1 MDLSL
6 TLAQHGKQELHLAN
20 PVMTASGTFSNGL
33 EMAKRFDIERLGA
46 IVSKGMTL
54 RPRKGNPLPRTVETA
69 SGMLNSIGFQNI
81 GVGALIKQVA
91 PVWAR
96 WDVPA
101 IVNIMGESVED
112 YGRLAERLEG
122 VPGVAALEVNI
133 SCPNVDE
140 GGMEFGQD
148 PRAASEVLREVAAN
162 TSLPLIAK
170 ITPSVADVRPIVEAV
185 VDAGAHGVTV
195 QNTVPALAIDIE
207 RRQPVLGTVFG
218 GLSGPA
224 IKPIALRNVYLAS
237 SVTDAPIFASGGVM
251 NGRDAVEFLMAG
263 ARAVQVGTASFLDP
277 EAPWTVLRELE
288 AWCEAEG
295 VACLD
300 EIVGVARRRD

>member
-6 TLAQHGKQELHLAN
+6 TLAQHGKQELYLAN

-46 IVSKGMTL
+46 IVSKGTTL
-54 RPRKGNPLPRTVETA
+54 RPRKGNPVPRTVETS

-101 IVNIMGESVED
+101 IVNIMGESVEQ

-148 PRAASEVLREVAAN
+148 PRAASDVLREVAAN

-185 VDAGAHGVTV
+185 VDAGAHAVTV
-195 QNTVPALAIDIE
+195 QNTVPGLAIDIE

-237 SVTDAPIFASGGVM
+237 SVTEAPIIASGGVM
-251 NGRDAVEFLMAG
+251 SGRDAVEFLMAG
-263 ARAVQVGTASFLDP
+263 ACAVQVGTASFLDP
-277 EAPWTVLRELE
+277 EAPWTILRELE

-295 VACLD
+295 VARLD

>member
-33 EMAKRFDIERLGA
+33 EMAKHFDIERLGA
-46 IVSKGMTL
+46 IVSKGTTL
-54 RPRKGNPLPRTVETA
+54 RPRKGNPPPRTVETA

-81 GVGALIKQVA
+81 GISALIKQIA

-101 IVNIMGESVED
+101 IVNIMGETVEE

-148 PRAASEVLREVAAN
+148 PRAASDVLREVAAN

-185 VDAGAHGVTV
+185 VAAGAHGVTV

-237 SVTDAPIFASGGVM
+237 SVTETPIIASGGVM

-263 ARAVQVGTASFLDP
+263 ASAVQIGTATFRDP
-277 EAPWTVLRELE
+277 NAPWTVLAELI

-295 VACLD
+295 VQSLT
-300 EIVGVARRRD
+300 EIIGVARRRD